1 MITKT
6 QNKTEKEKIKDI
18 ENKNKNQY
26 LRNTTQT
33 ERQQINNALSKA
45 REKKGLKWL
54 LDSGI
59 IKKESYIKNWKEV

>member
-45 REKKGLKWL
+45 REKKGLK
-54 LDSGI
+54 
-59 IKKESYIKNWKEV
+59 